1 MGFLQDLDLSLTK
14 GQFLCAEVK
23 PPMHSTFHIALPKHS
38 TPWKLGGG
46 RQPHQRNPS
55 MNYLGS
61 ALTSLWEQWALN
73 NDLTRPSQHFSSVTP
88 KQRWG
93 RLQPKFLPV
102 VRTHRQDVTFSLAMC
117 HLCHS
122 MLSGHSWTLSA
133 ENTDLLLHC
142 SQEPNKLAKVKL
154 TSFVTSKNQLRASNW
169 LDTITKT
176 CHLRTNIIFSLNPLY
191 T

>member
-1 MGFLQDLDLSLTK
+1 MGFLQGLDLSLTK
-14 GQFLCAEVK
+14 GQLLWADVK
-23 PPMHSTFHIALPKHS
+23 TPMHGTFHIALPKHS

-55 MNYLGS
+55 INYLCS
-61 ALTSLWEQWALN
+61 ALTLLWEQWALSN
-73 NDLTRPSQHFSSVTP
+73 GLTRPSHHFSSVTP

-102 VRTHRQDVTFSLAMC
+102 FRTHRQDIALCTAMC

-122 MLSGHSWTLSA
+122 RLGGHSWVLST
-133 ENTDLLLHC
+133 ENIELLLDC
-142 SQEPNKLAKVKL
+142 SQEPNKFTKVKL
-154 TSFVTSKNQLRASNW
+154 TTSFVSSKHQFRASIW

-176 CHLRTNIIFSLNPLY
+176 CHLRTNITFS
-191 T
+191 